1 MLSVNSHLTCA
12 GPGGAGLSAAAMTA
26 VSSGSALVSHG
37 GGGAV
42 GGGGGRPHG
51 RPREP
56 AVGGAQQS
64 ARRTR
69 PTAG

>member
-1 MLSVNSHLTCA
+1 MLITSHLTCA
-12 GPGGAGLSAAAMTA
+12 RPGGAGLSAAAMTA
-26 VSSGSALVSHG
+26 VSSGAALVSHG

-42 GGGGGRPHG
+42 GGGGCRPHG

-64 ARRTR
+64 A
-69 PTAG
+69 G

>member
-1 MLSVNSHLTCA
+1 
-12 GPGGAGLSAAAMTA
+12 MTA

-42 GGGGGRPHG
+42 GGGGGCRPHG